1 MLSTME
7 TKEDRIVTAA
17 FELFFRHGYR
27 KVSMSDIAL
36 ASDMSRPSLYAAFAN
51 KEAIF
56 AELVRRQCARN
67 LEETHARLHRIS
79 GLQARLACVFAIW
92 LIEPVATVIDSE
104 NATEMLADCAQFAPQ
119 AVAQLYTQLELQL
132 IQVLQPEVP
141 DTAALTASEMARI
154 LRLASTGLKTSTESL
169 LDLQRMV
176 EGLVI
181 MAIATV
187 QATRLQP
194 MSKNT
199 D

>member
-1 MLSTME
+1 ME
-7 TKEDRIVTAA
+7 TKEDRIVAAA

-27 KVSMSDIAL
+27 KVGMSDIAQ

-56 AELVRRQCARN
+56 AELVRRQCTRN
-67 LEETHARLHRIS
+67 LEETRARLHRTS
-79 GLQARLACVFAIW
+79 GLQARLGCVFAIW

-104 NATEMLADCAQFAPQ
+104 NATEMLADCAKFAPQ
-119 AVAQLYTQLELQL
+119 AVAELYTQLELQL
-132 IQVLQPEVP
+132 IEVLQPEVP

-169 LDLQRMV
+169 VDLQRMV

-181 MAIATV
+181 MAVATV

-194 MSKNT
+194 MAKNT